1 MTEKEQIEILLKPR
15 FEVIAD
21 YPNSNWSIGEIIT
34 DAGEFSTKHIYRKYP
49 HLFREMKWW
58 EKRTEEEM
66 PRYVKLAPKG
76 IPIGFFKVSQWSQWG
91 EENRYI
97 RVDNG
102 NWEDT
107 IGYLPATEAEYK
119 WEGR

>member
-1 MTEKEQIEILLKPR
+1 M
-15 FEVIAD
+15 IAD
-21 YPNSNWSIGEIIT
+21 YPGSPYEVGQILDSDLGKLTAIYTIDEQGNMTNIG
-34 DAGEFSTKHIYRKYP
+34 AGNLFELYP
-49 HLFREMKWW
+49 HLFRKMKWW

-76 IPIGFFKVSQWSQWG
+76 IPIGFFKVSQWG

-119 WEGR
+119 GEGR